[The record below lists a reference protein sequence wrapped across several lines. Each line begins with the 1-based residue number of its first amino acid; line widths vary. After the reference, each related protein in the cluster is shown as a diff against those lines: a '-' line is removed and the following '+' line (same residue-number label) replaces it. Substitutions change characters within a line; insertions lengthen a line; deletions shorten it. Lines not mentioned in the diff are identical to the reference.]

1 MGGDGSEI
9 DWFVGYYPPAEN
21 FQASLEKILKGDNTF
36 QVLQAAYAKN
46 PKDVAAV
53 FGLARKWADRYDA
66 PKAEE
71 KYKEVIVLDPDG
83 KAGSYTDK
91 DTFITAPYTEHAKY
105 YLADASFAGPKPD
118 TAPLKAFI
126 AENPQSR
133 LVRQAYMTLA
143 SYHASRSPK
152 QEAEAFFTEYA
163 ARFPDDPAPLTAWMT
178 RIIRDKGPLDKGAE
192 IAGRL
197 PELTLSNPNPSINQ
211 MIARF
216 YDLAGDTSKA
226 GETYGTAF
234 MERRVQSLASSLLA
248 YAYYWTDKKENLESA
263 KAMTETALKIGPN
276 DVYALREAASV
287 FIKAGDDARALEIF
301 GPAWF
306 EKKAAEKSGEDIYSY
321 AQFWTRQGK
330 NLDGA
335 LAAAKKAVEFQPKLY
350 FFWSTLSDVYAKM
363 GNKAEAIKALEKA
376 AELAEGNAK
385 TAMQKK
391 LDALK
396 GPASEKK

>member
-1 MGGDGSEI
+1 MEV

-36 QVLQAAYAKN
+36 QVLQTAYAKN
-46 PKDVAAV
+46 PKDVAGV

-66 PKAEE
+66 PKAQE
-71 KYKEVIVLDPDG
+71 KYKEVIALDPDG
-83 KAGSYTDK
+83 KAGSYTDE
-91 DTFITAPYTEHAKY
+91 DTFVTAPYTDHAKY
-105 YLADASFAGPKPD
+105 YLANASFAGPKPD
-118 TAPLKAFI
+118 MAPLKAFI
-126 AENPQSR
+126 AENPRSP
-133 LVRQAYMTLA
+133 LVKQAYMTLA

-152 QEAEAFFTEYA
+152 QEAEAFFPEYA
-163 ARFPDDPAPLTAWMT
+163 ARYPDDPAPLSAWLR

-197 PELTLSNPNPSINQ
+197 RELTLSNPSPGINQ

-216 YDLAGDTSKA
+216 YDLAGNPSKA
-226 GETYGTAF
+226 GEAFGAAF

-248 YAYYWTDKKENLESA
+248 YANYWTDKKENLESA
-263 KAMTETALKIGPN
+263 KAMTETALKIGPS

-287 FIKAGDDARALEIF
+287 FIKAGDDKRAMEVF

-306 EKKAAEKSGEDIYSY
+306 EKKAAEGSGEDIYSY

-335 LAAAKKAVEFQPKLY
+335 LAAAKKAVEFQPKVY

-363 GNKAEAIKALEKA
+363 SNKAEAIKAAEKA
-376 AELAEGNAK
+376 VELAEGNPK
-385 TAMQKK
+385 PAMQKK

-396 GPASEKK
+396 GPAPEKK